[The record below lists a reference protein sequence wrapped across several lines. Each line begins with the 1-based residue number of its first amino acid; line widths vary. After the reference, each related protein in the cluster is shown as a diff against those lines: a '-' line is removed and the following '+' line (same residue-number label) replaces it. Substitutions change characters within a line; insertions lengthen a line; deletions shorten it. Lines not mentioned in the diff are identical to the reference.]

1 MSFDQFVLAS
11 GEVGGQT
18 TGISFVLCVFLM
30 AHGWEWRRARPWD
43 YRVVLVRFETS
54 HPVSRM
60 TKCRFC
66 AFVRQMSVCL
76 MVFRLIT
83 I

>member
-30 AHGWEWRRARPWD
+30 AHGMDGSEEEQVLGITEWF
-43 YRVVLVRFETS
+43 LF
-54 HPVSRM
+54 VS
-60 TKCRFC
+60 KP
-66 AFVRQMSVCL
+66 AIQSAE
-76 MVFRLIT
+76 
-83 I
+83 

>member
-30 AHGWEWRRARPWD
+30 VHGMVGSGEEHVLGITEWF
-43 YRVVLVRFETS
+43 LF
-54 HPVSRM
+54 VS
-60 TKCRFC
+60 KP
-66 AFVRQMSVCL
+66 AIQSAE
-76 MVFRLIT
+76 
-83 I
+83 